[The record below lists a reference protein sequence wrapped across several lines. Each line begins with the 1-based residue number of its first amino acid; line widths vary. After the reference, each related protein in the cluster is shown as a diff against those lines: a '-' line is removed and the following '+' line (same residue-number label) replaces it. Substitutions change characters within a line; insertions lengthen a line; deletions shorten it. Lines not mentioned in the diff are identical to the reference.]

1 MKTKPRE
8 NERRDSVLII
18 VLILLLGFFCIIFA
32 SGWALRFAPS
42 WKLNTSMGSN
52 LNPGNDFLTSRPVS
66 FIEPLDPA
74 ILTNPVWM
82 DVFLTPGASLS
93 FPTRTPLP
101 TFTATSVPLPTRTP
115 LPTQIASATNTVL
128 VVASPTNTK
137 ATLPSPP
144 PATATLKPTATN
156 TPLPPADLQITKTDG
171 VVTYIPG
178 NTLTYTITVTNNGPS
193 NVTGAVITDT
203 IPAQVTTWTWTC
215 VQNGG
220 ATGCNGIIGSNANF
234 SDTVNL
240 PNGAS
245 IVYTVTANTA
255 VGATGLLTN
264 TAMVAIPAGYADPV
278 SANNSA
284 IDTDTILPPADLQL
298 TKTDGVATY
307 IPGSTLTYTITVIN
321 NGPNNVTGAIITDNI
336 PTQLAT
342 WTWTCVQNGGA
353 TGCNGVVG
361 SSANFTDTVNLPNGS
376 SIVYTVTANTAVGAT
391 GSLVNTA
398 TVALP
403 AGNTDPAPGNNSDTD
418 TDTILLPAD
427 LQLTKT
433 DGVATYI
440 AGGNVTY
447 TITVSNLGGPRNVV
461 NATVMDTFST
471 NIASATWTCS
481 GTNGGTCAANGTGN
495 INDNTVD
502 LPVGASVTYMVN
514 VVISAGASGD
524 LVNTATVSVPAGYT
538 DPLPL
543 NNSATD
549 TDTLIIPSADL
560 QITKTDGVSTYTAG
574 GNVTYTITA
583 SNLGGP
589 GNVVNATV
597 TDTFSANTNI
607 ASATWT
613 CSGANGGTCLAGG
626 SGNLNDNTVDLPV
639 GASVTYTVNVVVS
652 ATASGNLINT
662 ATVSMPVGYTDPL
675 VSNNSATDT
684 NSPAVDLRITKN
696 DGVAT
701 YTPGGAVL
709 MYTIVVTNN
718 STFAVN
724 GAVVTDIPPFQ
735 ITNTTWTCAPGPGA
749 TCALAGAGS
758 IIDTVDLPAGGSVI
772 YTLNASTSASAVG
785 ALNNTATV
793 AAPGG
798 FTEIAPGDNSA
809 TDTDIS
815 NTTDPNIGPPDGN
828 SFNPGPA
835 GFITL
840 VFSPAVV
847 ANGDVGTPDFVY
859 YEIASPGFPTQIDM
873 DWVKIEISSDGSTWY
888 QVFLWQDISAPDTNT
903 NVNLSLVGDVCQITG
918 IPTELDNCPIP
929 ITRLYPQPTGGTGI
943 TIDVDGIVPP
953 GSYPWMRISGVGGT
967 DGPNIDAIQILP

>member
-18 VLILLLGFFCIIFA
+18 ILILLLGFFCIIFA

-42 WKLNTSMGSN
+42 WKLDTNMGSN
-52 LNPGNDFLTSRPVS
+52 LNPSSDFLTSRPVS

-101 TFTATSVPLPTRTP
+101 TITATSIPPQTHTP
-115 LPTQIASATNTVL
+115 LPTQIVSATNTVP

-137 ATLPSPP
+137 TTLPPPP
-144 PATATLKPTATN
+144 PATLTPTAIN

-193 NVTGAVITDT
+193 NVTGAIITDNIPTQLT
-203 IPAQVTTWTWTC
+203 IWTWTC

-220 ATGCNGIIGSNANF
+220 ATGCNGIIGSNANFTDTVNLPNGASIVYTVTANIAAGATGLLTNTAIAAIPVGYADPVSANNSAVDTDTILPPADLQLTKTDGVVTYIPGSTLTYTITVVNMGPNNITGATLTDNIPAQLTTWTWTCVQNGGATGCNGVVGSAANF

-255 VGATGLLTN
+255 VGA
-264 TAMVAIPAGYADPV
+264 A
-278 SANNSA
+278 
-284 IDTDTILPPADLQL
+284 
-298 TKTDGVATY
+298 
-307 IPGSTLTYTITVIN
+307 
-321 NGPNNVTGAIITDNI
+321 
-336 PTQLAT
+336 
-342 WTWTCVQNGGA
+342 
-353 TGCNGVVG
+353 
-361 SSANFTDTVNLPNGS
+361 
-376 SIVYTVTANTAVGAT
+376 

-398 TVALP
+398 TVTLP
-403 AGNTDPAPGNNSDTD
+403 AGNTDPAPGNNSATD
-418 TDTILLPAD
+418 TDAILLPAD

-433 DGVATYI
+433 DGVATYV

-447 TITVSNLGGPRNVV
+447 TITASNLGGPRDVV
-461 NATVMDTFST
+461 NATVLDTFST
-471 NIASATWTCS
+471 NVASATWTCS

-502 LPVGASVTYMVN
+502 LPVGASVTYTVN
-514 VVISAGASGD
+514 VVVSAGASGD

-538 DPLPL
+538 DPLPG

-549 TDTLIIPSADL
+549 TDTLTISSVDL

-574 GNVTYTITA
+574 GSVTYTITA
-583 SNLGGP
+583 SNLVGP

-597 TDTFSANTNI
+597 ADTFSTNTNI

-613 CSGANGGTCLAGG
+613 CSGTNGGTCLA
-626 SGNLNDNTVDLPV
+626 SGLGDLNDNTVDLPV

-652 ATASGNLINT
+652 AGANGNLVNT
-662 ATVSMPVGYTDPL
+662 ATVSVPVGYTDPL
-675 VSNNSATDT
+675 AGNNSATDT

-701 YTPGGAVL
+701 YTPGGAAL
-709 MYTIVVTNN
+709 IYTIVVTNN
-718 STFAVN
+718 STFTVN
-724 GAVVTDIPPFQ
+724 GAVVTDVPPFQ

-749 TCALAGAGS
+749 ACTLIGAGS
-758 IIDTVDLPAGGSVI
+758 IIDTIDLSAGGSVT
-772 YTLNASTSASAVG
+772 YTLNASTAASAVG
-785 ALNNTATV
+785 TLNNTATV

-809 TDTDIS
+809 TDSDTS
-815 NTTDPNIGPPDGN
+815 NTTDPNIGPPDG
-828 SFNPGPA
+828 SWVSPGP
-835 GFITL
+835 GTFITI
-840 VFSPAVV
+840 VFSPPVV
-847 ANGDVGTPDFVY
+847 VNGDVGTYDFVY
-859 YEIASPGFPTQIDM
+859 YERLATPTSVDF
-873 DWVKIEISSDGSTWY
+873 DWVQVEISADGITWY
-888 QVFLWQDISAPDTNT
+888 QVLYWGDPGGVPDTNT
-903 NVNLSLVGDVCQITG
+903 NVDLSLVGDICQVAGVPTENDNCNIPIARLYNNNSTG
-918 IPTELDNCPIP
+918 IA
-929 ITRLYPQPTGGTGI
+929 
-943 TIDVDGIVPP
+943 IDVDGIGIPL
-953 GSYPWMRISGVGGT
+953 GSYPWMRITSPAGGANGT
-967 DGPNIDAIQILP
+967 DVDAIQILP